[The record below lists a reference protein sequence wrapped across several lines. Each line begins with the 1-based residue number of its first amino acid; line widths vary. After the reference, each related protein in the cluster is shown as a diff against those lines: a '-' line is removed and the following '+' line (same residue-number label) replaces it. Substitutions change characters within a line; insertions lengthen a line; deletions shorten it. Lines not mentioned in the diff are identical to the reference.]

1 MTEAMPFLQ
10 KTILLSYDPRPFGG
24 GLLPAPCRGRGRAA
38 GPAAPGAAEA
48 GFARLPAETAG
59 GLRPSPPPRPL
70 SPYTTS
76 PAAMF
81 HVRHLFFSE
90 ARGRRILSF
99 AIDRKTCYNMLGV
112 LFLGRAQPEPKNP

>member
-48 GFARLPAETAG
+48 GFARLPAGTAG
-59 GLRPSPPPRPL
+59 GLRPSPP
-70 SPYTTS
+70 TS
-76 PAAMF
+76 PPQCF
-81 HVRHLFFSE
+81 
-90 ARGRRILSF
+90 
-99 AIDRKTCYNMLGV
+99 T
-112 LFLGRAQPEPKNP
+112 